1 MIKMIVGIFLRH
13 IKTYKGINFIPLSDG
28 EKFCGL
34 VGNNGIGK
42 STVLEAL
49 DKIFLQNKEWN
60 INLAHNKSQGDANIP
75 YIVPIFLI
83 EKEKIKFDEKELEL
97 INVIDK
103 AIKKV
108 GPQNLPPRF
117 SGAKETVNHI
127 KRIVESIDNIDNF
140 FLIPLGITYSGKK
153 TFSVFTNYFTEELK
167 DFIGDI
173 NAPSNG
179 EEIELDLAVLDDIF
193 AKVID
198 IYRYIYIPREL
209 SAEEFSKLHNKQF
222 EFLMGKSLHQTLNET
237 ISPDAVRRINEALDG
252 IVNSIATD
260 LKTYEYRTKSD
271 VRQRKLQK
279 DDINNLIIEAYFN
292 IRSMHVKVKND
303 SSIAITK
310 LSSGEK
316 QKAILDIANSLLKKN
331 SEGNSEKYI
340 IFGFDEPESS
350 LHISACFD
358 MFQDLYETTKYCS
371 QVLFTTHWYGYIP
384 SVLEGNTVILSRDQS
399 DIHAFDFINI
409 SKYREET
416 KILKESSR
424 NQLPISIQL
433 KSINDLVQAIIYGS
447 MSENP
452 FCWLICE
459 GSSEKIYL
467 SYFLGEFVK
476 DRRLRIL
483 PVGGYSEVKK
493 LYNHLSIAFEDF
505 KNEMKGKVFL
515 LCDTDDK
522 LESDTSH
529 IKHDSQH
536 PKLKYRRLIVDGN
549 NESVQLVE
557 VNSNIAAK
565 PTVLEDVLNGSTF
578 IKTLDLLKDDNPE
591 LNSIIYETN
600 RIDVQG
606 KGFYPSALSLK
617 LSIAEAKEL
626 KNFFKKYNND
636 MKVIFAKT
644 YIANVEDLE
653 EIPWVN
659 QIKEF
664 FS

>member
-1 MIKMIVGIFLRH
+1 M
-13 IKTYKGINFIPLSDG
+13 
-28 EKFCGL
+28 
-34 VGNNGIGK
+34 
-42 STVLEAL
+42 
-49 DKIFLQNKEWN
+49 
-60 INLAHNKSQGDANIP
+60 
-75 YIVPIFLI
+75 
-83 EKEKIKFDEKELEL
+83 
-97 INVIDK
+97 
-103 AIKKV
+103 
-108 GPQNLPPRF
+108 
-117 SGAKETVNHI
+117 
-127 KRIVESIDNIDNF
+127 
-140 FLIPLGITYSGKK
+140 
-153 TFSVFTNYFTEELK
+153 FTNYFTEELK
-167 DFIGDI
+167 DFIEDI
-173 NAPSNG
+173 NAPNNG
-179 EEIELDLAVLDDIF
+179 EEIELDLAILDDIF
-193 AKVID
+193 LKVLD

-292 IRSMHVKVKND
+292 IRSMHVKVKDN

-316 QKAILDIANSLLKKN
+316 QKAILDIANNLLKKN
-331 SEGNSEKYI
+331 SENNSEKYI
-340 IFGFDEPESS
+340 IFGFDEPECS

-409 SKYREET
+409 SKYREDT

-467 SYFLGEFVK
+467 SHFLDELVQDK
-476 DRRLRIL
+476 RLRIL

-529 IKHDSQH
+529 IKQDSQH
-536 PKLKYRRLIVDGN
+536 PKLKYRRLIVDEN
-549 NESVQLVE
+549 TESVQLVE
-557 VNSNIAAK
+557 VNSTIAAK
-565 PTVLEDVLNGSTF
+565 STVLEDALNGSTF
-578 IKTLDLLKDDNPE
+578 IKTLDFFKDDNPE

-600 RIDVQG
+600 RVDVQG
-606 KGFYPSALSLK
+606 KAFYPSALSLK
-617 LSIAEAKEL
+617 LSVAESKEL

-636 MKVIFAKT
+636 MKVIFAKK
-644 YIANVEDLE
+644 YIDYIEDIN
-653 EIPWVN
+653 EIPWIN

>member
-1 MIKMIVGIFLRH
+1 MIVGIFLRH

-49 DKIFLQNKEWN
+49 DKIFLQNKDWN

-83 EKEKIKFDEKELEL
+83 EKAKIQFNEKELEL

-108 GPQNLPPRF
+108 STQNLPPRF

-127 KRIVESIDNIDNF
+127 KRIVESIDNIDEF
-140 FLIPLGITYSGKK
+140 FLVPLGITYSGKK

-167 DFIGDI
+167 DFIEDI
-173 NAPSNG
+173 NAPNNG
-179 EEIELDLAVLDDIF
+179 EEIELDLAILDDIF
-193 AKVID
+193 LKVLD

-292 IRSMHVKVKND
+292 IRSMHVKVKDN

-316 QKAILDIANSLLKKN
+316 QKAILDIANNLLKKN
-331 SEGNSEKYI
+331 SENNSEKYI
-340 IFGFDEPESS
+340 IFGFDEPECS

-409 SKYREET
+409 SKYREDT

-467 SYFLGEFVK
+467 SHFLDELVQDK
-476 DRRLRIL
+476 RLRIL

-529 IKHDSQH
+529 IKQDSQH
-536 PKLKYRRLIVDGN
+536 PKLKYRRLIVDEN
-549 NESVQLVE
+549 TESVQLVE
-557 VNSNIAAK
+557 VNSTIAAK
-565 PTVLEDVLNGSTF
+565 STVLEDALNGSTF
-578 IKTLDLLKDDNPE
+578 IKTLDFFKDDNPE

-600 RIDVQG
+600 RVDVQG
-606 KGFYPSALSLK
+606 KAFYPSALSLK
-617 LSIAEAKEL
+617 LSVAESKEL

-636 MKVIFAKT
+636 MKVIFAKK
-644 YIANVEDLE
+644 YIDYIEDIN
-653 EIPWVN
+653 EIPWIN

>member
-1 MIKMIVGIFLRH
+1 MLKMIVGIFLRH

-60 INLAHNKSQGDANIP
+60 INLSHNKSQGDANIP

-83 EKEKIKFDEKELEL
+83 EKAKIQFNEKELEL

-108 GPQNLPPRF
+108 SAQNLPPRF

-127 KRIVESIDNIDNF
+127 KRIVESIDNIDEF

-153 TFSVFTNYFTEELK
+153 TFSVFTNYITEELK
-167 DFIGDI
+167 DFIEDI

-179 EEIELDLAVLDDIF
+179 EEIELDLAILDEIF
-193 AKVID
+193 VKVID

-252 IVNSIATD
+252 IVSSIATD

-292 IRSMHVKVKND
+292 IRSMHVKVKDD

-331 SEGNSEKYI
+331 SENNSEKYI

-384 SVLEGNTVILSRDQS
+384 SVLEGNTVILSRDQN
-399 DIHAFDFINI
+399 DTHAFDFINI

-447 MSENP
+447 MSDNP

-467 SYFLGEFVK
+467 SYFLDELVQDK
-476 DRRLRIL
+476 RLRIL

-529 IKHDSQH
+529 IKQDSQH
-536 PKLKYRRLIVDGN
+536 PKLKYRRLIVDEN
-549 NESVQLVE
+549 KESVQLVE

-565 PTVLEDVLNGSTF
+565 PTVLEDVLNGFTF
-578 IKTLDLLKDDNPE
+578 IKTLDFFKDDNPE

-606 KGFYPSALSLK
+606 KEFYPSALSLK
-617 LSIAEAKEL
+617 LSVAEAKEL
-626 KNFFKKYNND
+626 KNFFKKHNND
-636 MKVIFAKT
+636 MKVIFAKK
-644 YIANVEDLE
+644 YIDHVEDIK
-653 EIPWVN
+653 EIPWIN

>member
-1 MIKMIVGIFLRH
+1 MLKMIVGIFLRH

-60 INLAHNKSQGDANIP
+60 INLSHNKSQGDANIP

-83 EKEKIKFDEKELEL
+83 EKAKIQFNEKELEL

-108 GPQNLPPRF
+108 SAQNLPPRF

-127 KRIVESIDNIDNF
+127 KRIVESIDNIDEF

-167 DFIGDI
+167 DFIEDI

-179 EEIELDLAVLDDIF
+179 EEIELDLAILDEIF
-193 AKVID
+193 VKVID

-252 IVNSIATD
+252 IVSSIATD

-292 IRSMHVKVKND
+292 IRSMHVKVKDD

-331 SEGNSEKYI
+331 SENNSEKYI

-384 SVLEGNTVILSRDQS
+384 SVLEGNTVILSRDQN
-399 DIHAFDFINI
+399 DTHAFDFINI
-409 SKYREET
+409 SKYRE
-416 KILKESSR
+416 
-424 NQLPISIQL
+424 
-433 KSINDLVQAIIYGS
+433 
-447 MSENP
+447 
-452 FCWLICE
+452 
-459 GSSEKIYL
+459 
-467 SYFLGEFVK
+467 
-476 DRRLRIL
+476 
-483 PVGGYSEVKK
+483 
-493 LYNHLSIAFEDF
+493 
-505 KNEMKGKVFL
+505 
-515 LCDTDDK
+515 
-522 LESDTSH
+522 
-529 IKHDSQH
+529 
-536 PKLKYRRLIVDGN
+536 
-549 NESVQLVE
+549 
-557 VNSNIAAK
+557 
-565 PTVLEDVLNGSTF
+565 
-578 IKTLDLLKDDNPE
+578 
-591 LNSIIYETN
+591 
-600 RIDVQG
+600 
-606 KGFYPSALSLK
+606 
-617 LSIAEAKEL
+617 
-626 KNFFKKYNND
+626 
-636 MKVIFAKT
+636 
-644 YIANVEDLE
+644 
-653 EIPWVN
+653 
-659 QIKEF
+659 
-664 FS
+664 